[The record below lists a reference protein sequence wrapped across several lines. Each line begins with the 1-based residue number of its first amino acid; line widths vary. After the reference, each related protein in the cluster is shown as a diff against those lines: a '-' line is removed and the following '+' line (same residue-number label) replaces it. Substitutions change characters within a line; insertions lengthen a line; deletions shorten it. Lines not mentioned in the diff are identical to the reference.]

1 MIKVIIHLRRQAS
14 DGADC
19 RLQYQ
24 NSATAVD
31 HLSFGI
37 PGHFAFLQYSEV
49 SDVLLVNILK
59 EKSCGWILKNV
70 FLRQAVEIEIG
81 QAASH
86 LNSRELIYHA
96 KETDSEISQKVN
108 CI

>member
-1 MIKVIIHLRRQAS
+1 MIIHLRRQAS
-14 DGADC
+14 DGAGC

-86 LNSRELIYHA
+86 LNSRVLIYHA